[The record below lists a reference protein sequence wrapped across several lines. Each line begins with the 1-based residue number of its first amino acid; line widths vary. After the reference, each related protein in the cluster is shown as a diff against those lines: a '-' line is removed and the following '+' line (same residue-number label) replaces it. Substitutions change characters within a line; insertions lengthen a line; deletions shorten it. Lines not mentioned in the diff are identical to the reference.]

1 MTSAT
6 MRCGVLSALAFPAGN
21 VPYCSSGFEKPA
33 RIVLDGTSSMFLNE
47 EGKPEIHF
55 DAPDSV
61 TVSVG
66 DRSAEFS
73 FHEPGEAAG
82 TLYFT
87 PKSYSSELPSVTG
100 EAVAYLTEA
109 TIDNTKVV
117 IFVDR
122 VFWPCEK

>member
-1 MTSAT
+1 
-6 MRCGVLSALAFPAGN
+6 
-21 VPYCSSGFEKPA
+21 
-33 RIVLDGTSSMFLNE
+33 MFLNE
-47 EGKPEIHF
+47 EGKPQIHF
-55 DAPDSV
+55 DAPYRV

-66 DRSAEFS
+66 DRSEKFL

-87 PKSYSSELPSVTG
+87 PESYDSELPSVIG

-109 TIDNTKVV
+109 TIDNAKVI
-117 IFVDR
+117 IFADR